1 MTSGPDRRYRGPV
14 TLAGEL
20 GYGYPRPNVLQRGV
34 QALASTR
41 PGAWCFSK
49 TLAPM
54 DRAMTKITRGRTSVP
69 AVLAGL
75 PVLVLTSVGHKS
87 GRPRRSYLIAVP
99 FEDRLAL
106 LGTNFGQPRTPAW
119 VFNLEA
125 QPRAAVSFHDV
136 TRDVIAR
143 PATDPERAAVLAR
156 STSVYG
162 GYVKYEKRITG
173 RQLRIFIIETG

>member
-1 MTSGPDRRYRGPV
+1 M

-20 GYGYPRPNVLQRGV
+20 GYGYPRPNLFQRLV
-34 QALASTR
+34 QAIASTR
-41 PGAWCFSK
+41 PGARCFAK
-49 TLAPM
+49 ALAPM
-54 DRAMTKITRGRTSVP
+54 DRVMSRITHGRTSVP
-69 AVLAGL
+69 AVFAGL
-75 PVLVLTSVGHKS
+75 PVLVLTSIGHRS
-87 GRPRRSYLIAVP
+87 GRPRHSYLIAVP

-125 QPRAAVSFHDV
+125 QPRAAVTYHQV
-136 TRDVIAR
+136 TRDVVAR
-143 PATDPERAAVLAR
+143 PASDAEREAVLIR

-173 RQLRIFIIETG
+173 RQLRIFILEAA